1 MPKVAQ
7 RFEDIIAECLQEE
20 RAIELSTDLKYSQLV
35 LSEEWAELLKTWEER
50 LDEWQ
55 RQNIKSSRHERFGH
69 RNIRDGKLQW
79 M

>member
-20 RAIELSTDLKYSQLV
+20 RAIELSTDLKYSQSV

-69 RNIRDGKLQW
+69 WNIKDGKLQW